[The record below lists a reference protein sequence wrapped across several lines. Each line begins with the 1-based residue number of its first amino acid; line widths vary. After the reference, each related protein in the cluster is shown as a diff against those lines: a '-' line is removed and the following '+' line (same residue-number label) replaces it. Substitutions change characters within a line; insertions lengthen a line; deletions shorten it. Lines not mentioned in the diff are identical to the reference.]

1 MNNGKGVSIVRPP
14 ADALAAQGPARWA
27 VSQLQEA
34 LASRQV
40 PVRLHDRT
48 EDAGPEDLC
57 VLVAGRESA
66 EAREVL
72 GAAGVSIPDV
82 PEAVG
87 LVPGRAGGRSVL
99 LACGSDVRGLVYAVT
114 ELTDRVVHAGE
125 PLSELAISKPIVE
138 QPANPV
144 RSIARLFTSDVEDRA
159 WFYDR
164 AFWQRYLS
172 MLATQ
177 RFNRFSLTL
186 GLGYNFPRN
195 VRDAY
200 FYFPYPFLL
209 PVPGYDVRATGLP
222 DAERDRNLE
231 ALRFISDE
239 ATARGLHFQLALW
252 THACEWVDS
261 PEANYT
267 IQGLTP
273 ETHAPY
279 CRDALRELLK
289 ACPGVA
295 GVTFRIHGESGIPEG
310 SYGFW
315 KTVFEG
321 IAQCGRRVEIDM
333 HAKGMDWEMI
343 DVALGTGMPVNL
355 SPKYWAEHMGL
366 PYHQASIREMELPR
380 QAEGF
385 MALSGGS
392 RRFLRYGYGDL
403 LREDRRFGVLYR
415 IWPGTQR
422 LLLWGDPA
430 MAAGYGRYA
439 HLCGCLGME
448 VCEPLTF
455 KGRKGSGLPGGR
467 DGYAD
472 ASLRPSGGDY
482 EKYLYTYRLMGRL
495 LYNPDAD
502 PESWRRFLR
511 KRYGAAA
518 ASVEEALANA
528 SRILPLMTTAHH
540 PSASNNAYWPEVY
553 THMPI
558 VDEAQRHP
566 YGDTPSPKLFG
577 QVSALDPE
585 LFSRIDDFAEEL
597 ASGNRSAR
605 YSPLDVAAW
614 LRGFAQAAADQIK
627 KAEGQIGDRNDPE
640 FRRVAVDVALQSGL
654 GRFFAE
660 KLRAGVFYAIHRRS
674 GDVSALQEA
683 VSSYRKARAAWA
695 ELVERAKPVYVGDLT
710 FGLVA
715 HLRGHWADRLPAMDE
730 DIQDMEKLLKE
741 AAAKGGGTSGEM
753 GRTVA
758 ALEGQKLE
766 AEVEHAPPVSF
777 RRGTPVSIAL
787 TVRNRDAMA
796 VRLRY
801 RRVNQAEA
809 CVVADMA
816 GGGGCFEATVPGDY
830 TDSPYPLQYWFE
842 LRDAS
847 GEAWPWPGFNAEL
860 SNQPYFVVRQARS

>member
-1 MNNGKGVSIVRPP
+1 MGNGKGVSIVRPP
-14 ADALAAQGPARWA
+14 ADALAGQGPVRWA

-34 LASRQV
+34 LSAGGV
-40 PVRLHDRT
+40 PVRLCDRT
-48 EDAGPEDLC
+48 EDAGPGDLC

-66 EAREVL
+66 AAREVL

-87 LVPGRAGGRSVL
+87 LVPGRGGGRPAL
-99 LACGSDVRGLVYAVT
+99 LACGSDARGLVYAVT
-114 ELTDRVVHAGE
+114 ELADRVVHAGA
-125 PLSELAISKPIVE
+125 PLSGLAISRPVVE
-138 QPANPV
+138 QPANSV
-144 RSIARLFTSDVEDRA
+144 RSIARLFTSEVEDKG
-159 WFYDR
+159 WFHDR

-209 PVPGYDVRATGLP
+209 AVPGYEVRAAGLP

-239 ATARGLHFQLALW
+239 ATARGLHFQLGLW

-279 CRDALRELLK
+279 CRDALREALR
-289 ACPGVA
+289 ACPGIA

-333 HAKGMDWEMI
+333 HAKGMDREMI
-343 DVALGTGMPVNL
+343 DVALGTGMPVNV
-355 SPKYWAEHMGL
+355 SAKYWAEHMGL
-366 PYHQASIREMELPR
+366 PYHQASIRGLELPR
-380 QAEGF
+380 KAEGF

-403 LREDRRFGVLYR
+403 LEEGRRFGVLYR

-439 HLCGCLGME
+439 HFCGCLGME

-455 KGRKGSGLPGGR
+455 KGRMGSGLAGGR
-467 DGYAD
+467 EGYAD
-472 ASLRPSGGDY
+472 ASLRPAGGDY
-482 EKYLYTYRLMGRL
+482 EKYLYTYRLTGRL
-495 LYNPDAD
+495 LYNPDAE
-502 PESWRRFLR
+502 PETWRRFLR

-528 SRILPLMTTAHH
+528 SRLLPLMTTAHH
-540 PSASNNAYWPEVY
+540 PSASNNTYWPEVY
-553 THMPI
+553 TNMPI
-558 VDEAQRHP
+558 VDEARPHP
-566 YGDTPSPKLFG
+566 YRDTPAPRVFG
-577 QVSALDPE
+577 AVSALDPE

-597 ASGNRSAR
+597 VTGNRSAR

-614 LRGFAQAAADQIK
+614 LRGFAQAAADQLK
-627 KAEGQIGDRNDPE
+627 KAEGQVGDRNDPE

-660 KLRAGVFYAIHRRS
+660 KLRAGVFYAVHRRT

-683 VSSYRKARAAWA
+683 ISSYKKGRAAWA
-695 ELVERAKPVYVGDLT
+695 GLAELARPVYVSDLT
-710 FGLVA
+710 FGLSA

-730 DIQDMEKLLKE
+730 DIQDMEKLLQE
-741 AAAKGGGTSGEM
+741 AKGSPGGAGT
-753 GRTVA
+753 A
-758 ALEGQKLE
+758 QLEGRGPE
-766 AEVEHAPPVSF
+766 APFEVEHAPPASF
-777 RRGTPVSIAL
+777 RRGAPVSIAL
-787 TVRNRDAMA
+787 TVRNREGIT

-809 CVVADMA
+809 YVVADMA
-816 GGGGCFEATVPGDY
+816 GRGGRFEATVPGDY
-830 TDSPYPLQYWFE
+830 TDSPYPLQYFFE
-842 LRDAS
+842 LREAS
-847 GEAWPWPGFNAEL
+847 GQAWPWPGFNAEL
-860 SNQPYFVVRQARS
+860 SNQPYFVVRQARG